1 MRSGVVF
8 ASYANKY
15 LAARV
20 SAARHGARLYLAY
33 GRSFPNK
40 LPGLGQIEEL
50 MKKCLVQVGALKEG
64 FVSPLA
70 VALVTNVIFRAQA
83 ALTPV
88 FFPFFDYH
96 QPLSSVKP
104 GPRFDMN

>member
-15 LAARV
+15 LAASV

-64 FVSPLA
+64 FVAPVV
-70 VALVTNVIFRAQA
+70 VAQVTDSTFGANGFNTG
-83 ALTPV
+83 L
-88 FFPFFDYH
+88 FPFFDYR